1 MSADAGVYRQ
11 QGFGN
16 TMAPKPPYGL
26 LIIDFV
32 KGFADASQFGG
43 GNIGSAIESTRELLA
58 AARARHW
65 PVAHTRVVFQ
75 DDGADATIF
84 ALKVPTIL
92 KLVESAES
100 SQIVDQLRPVAG
112 EFVVRKIHPSA
123 FFGTPLASWFSR
135 HGVQT
140 LLIAGCTTSGCV
152 RASVVDAMSHGF
164 RPLVVTDCVGD
175 RSVQA
180 HEANLFDMDQKYATL
195 MPRQAALEATASH
208 PDAAIDLQ
216 SAWTSGAAVR

>member
-1 MSADAGVYRQ
+1 MSADARVYRQ

-16 TMAPKPPYGL
+16 AMAPKAPYGL
-26 LIIDFV
+26 LIIDFIN
-32 KGFADASQFGG
+32 GFADPAQFGG
-43 GNIGSAIESTRELLA
+43 GNIASAIESTRGLLA
-58 AARARHW
+58 AARARNW

-92 KLVESAES
+92 KLVERAHS
-100 SQIVDQLRPVAG
+100 SQVVDALRPAAG

-123 FFGTPLASWFSR
+123 FFATPLAGWFSR

-152 RASVVDAMSHGF
+152 RASVVDAMSNGF

-175 RSVQA
+175 RSVEA

-195 MPRQAALEATASH
+195 MSCELALEATA
-208 PDAAIDLQ
+208 AAPEADWQ
-216 SAWTSGAAVR
+216 HAWASGAAVR